1 MARKPIHLEMAGMLT
16 PRERMWQAIRQK
28 RTFTCMELQEACG
41 RPMLNLYSIQD
52 YLLALARAGYLKQLN
67 KQGQDARAKFDQVR
81 FELVKDSFEAPRLDK
96 QGRQVEQ
103 GTATLAM
110 WRAMKALKEF
120 DYKDVQKAATLGKVC
135 EVSLQSAKSYVTA
148 LARAG
153 YFRTVR
159 ESAGPMPARYRLVR
173 DTGAHPPA
181 ITRRKAVFDRN
192 VGEFTWQQTEQEVV
206 DGLE

>member
-16 PRERMWQAIRQK
+16 PRERMWQVIRRVRK
-28 RTFTCMELQEACG
+28 FTCMELQEACG
-41 RPMLNLYSIQD
+41 RPMLNLETMQD
-52 YLLALARAGYLKQLN
+52 YLLVLSLAGYLKQLN

-81 FELVKDSFEAPRLDK
+81 FELVKDAFEAPRLDK
-96 QGRQVEQ
+96 HGREVAQ
-103 GTATLAM
+103 GTGTLAM

-120 DYKDVQKAATLGKVC
+120 DYLDVQKAATLGQFKVTAAT
-135 EVSLQSAKSYVTA
+135 AKSYVVL

-159 ESAGPMPARYRLVR
+159 EAKPGVPARYRLVR

-192 VGEFTWQQTEQEVV
+192 VGEFTWQQTEREVC
-206 DGLE
+206 DELE